1 MSFIQKWLHFP
12 KFVPIM
18 ESEGGAAN
26 MSDND
31 IILYDYDFW
40 EWLRRLFGNNH

>member
-12 KFVPIM
+12 KIVPIM